1 MRLIIRIMAVCCD
14 ILHLAFIL
22 VFNREIMAVV
32 GVQTLDVVMLVLFEL
47 VSFVVEVRDVV
58 FMVVLM
64 IRINMMSR
72 IENMFFVAVG
82 DYLRWVTI
90 CIRVVATSVVRIC
103 AVVSVPMASVVL
115 LMLVFVISMM

>member
-1 MRLIIRIMAVCCD
+1 MAVCCD

-115 LMLVFVISMM
+115 